1 MSYIFYSSISL
12 IELKISFYTQNNI
25 NMENIFNKC
34 NSLKSIN
41 LSLFNNQKIENMNF
55 MFF

>member
-12 IELKISFYTQNNI
+12 IELKISFDTQNNI